1 MDAPI
6 KSMPQSIDA
15 EQNVLGAMI
24 IDKTSIAEAV
34 EVLKSEDFYKDSHKI
49 IFSGIIELYQKDIAV
64 DMLTLT
70 ENLKSRD
77 KLEAVGGVTYITELC
92 NSIVSTAISF

>member
-70 ENLKSRD
+70 ENLK
-77 KLEAVGGVTYITELC
+77 
-92 NSIVSTAISF
+92 